1 MKALQLT
8 GKCEFEYKDVPVPEI
23 KANEVLIQ
31 VGACGICGSDSH
43 AIDGS
48 SGRRIPPIIMG
59 HEAAGVISELGSEV
73 DATRWKKGDR
83 VTFDSTVYCGDCW
96 YCRRGDINLCDDRM
110 VLGVSCGDYHRDGAF
125 AEYVAVPARILYA
138 IPDDL
143 SFEKAAM
150 TEPVSV
156 AVHAVNL
163 TPMKLGDSA
172 VVVGAGLIG
181 LLLIQALRAAGC
193 GKIIAVDLESDRL
206 DLAKELGA
214 DLGIQATSEDV
225 PGQIVAQTEG
235 RGADHTF
242 EVVGITPTIDTAI
255 KSVRKGGTVTLV
267 GNLQPVIELPLQEV
281 VTRQINLI
289 GSCAS
294 AGEYPEC
301 LDLMAR
307 GAIKVDRIISEV
319 AKLED
324 GAEWF
329 DRLYNKEK
337 GLNKVI
343 LQP

>member
-8 GKCEFEYKDVPVPEI
+8 GKCEFEYKDVPVPEF
-23 KANEVLIQ
+23 KADEVLIE
-31 VGACGICGSDSH
+31 VKACGICGSDFH

-59 HEAAGVISELGSEV
+59 HEASGVISQVGEAV
-73 DATRWKKGDR
+73 DASLWKKGDR

-96 YCRRGDINLCDDRM
+96 YCRQGDVNLCEDRI
-110 VLGVSCGDYHRDGAF
+110 VLGVSCGDYRRDGAF
-125 AEYVAVPARILYA
+125 AEYVAVPSHILYSM
-138 IPDDL
+138 PDDL

-156 AVHAVNL
+156 VVHAVNR
-163 TPMKLGDSA
+163 TPMKLGA
-172 VVVGAGLIG
+172 NVVVVGAGMIG

-193 GKIIAVDLESDRL
+193 GKIFAIDLESDRL
-206 DLAKELGA
+206 ELAKELGA
-214 DLGIQATSEDV
+214 DIGILADSDDI
-225 PGQIVAQTEG
+225 PGQIIALTEN

-242 EVVGITPTIDTAI
+242 EAVGITPTVNTAI
-255 KSVRKGGTVTLV
+255 KSVRKGGSVTLV
-267 GNLQPVIELPLQEV
+267 GNLQPVVDFPLQEV
-281 VTRQINLI
+281 VTRQISLI

-301 LDLMAR
+301 LDLVAR

-329 DRLYNKEK
+329 NKLYNKEK

-343 LQP
+343 LHP